1 MPSPYVELHAHSG
14 FSFLDGAS
22 HPEELVLRAKE
33 LGYPALALTDH
44 NGLYGSM
51 EFAQAAKEEG
61 LQPITGAEVS
71 IDPGSV
77 PGLERLVE
85 AVAGSTGRSVSH
97 NGGKSGIDVLGSM
110 PSVEPVA
117 PDIGFHLTLLAET
130 PQGYANLC
138 RLLTQAHMEVEDR
151 RNPLLPFPTL
161 LDPERIRGII
171 LLTGCRRSP
180 LWAAL
185 QDSTTTGEALLR
197 RLLDAFGPWNVFVEL
212 QENSVRGDRTRNRTL
227 ARLADRFAVPVVA
240 TGNVHYHRPE
250 RHRLQD
256 VLASIRNRATLD
268 NAHPMRR
275 PNALF
280 HMASAKEMVQRFR
293 SRPDALSNTLRIAQR
308 CAAFDITEDLG
319 YEFPDFEGAG
329 NGKTATQILAETC
342 RAFMEERYPLPTP
355 GQGATGGVGA
365 RPAAEVDRSRS
376 RQFSSKRQRMVEKRR
391 EAEKRLE
398 EELRLVEHHGLS
410 GFFLVYRDIMNLA
423 REVAFRVRGDA
434 PRAHSGLP
442 PGRGRGSSVSSII
455 CYLIGLSHIDPV
467 ETNLFL
473 GRFLNEALNT
483 VPDIDLDF
491 PRNIREELIL
501 SVYEKYGSEHAG
513 LVCTFPTYRL
523 RSAVREIGKVLELP
537 LGDLEKLTKL
547 AEHRS
552 AGGLKEELETL
563 PEFREKA
570 KAPLWQ
576 ALGGL
581 AEEIAGLPRHLSQ
594 HVGGMIISSRPLV
607 EIVPLEPAAWEGR
620 VLCQWDKDSCDDAGF
635 IKIDF
640 LALGMLSLVEEA
652 VDLIAERGTAGAG
665 GEPVVGGRSA
675 TEAEAAAGRGVV
687 VPAGT
692 RLQNGAR
699 AGDGTRVVHGA
710 PDLSR
715 IDFHDEE
722 LYDLICS
729 GDTVGIFQIESRAQ
743 MQMIRRVRPR
753 NLADLAVE
761 VALVRPGP
769 IVGGAVN
776 PYVTR
781 RENQRADPKYRIPY
795 EHPLL
800 EEALGETLGVII
812 YQDQVLKVCKALAGF
827 TDGQAEGLR
836 RAMSRKRSKEA
847 MSAYE
852 DAFLDGAKA
861 NGVPEEVA
869 RKVFLQVV
877 GFSEFGFPKSHAA
890 AFGLLAYQS
899 AWLRHYYPTEYYV
912 GLFNNQP
919 MGFYSLDALGRD
931 ARRHGIETLLPHVNR
946 SAVRCT
952 AEGKDLR
959 IGLGFVRG
967 WGEEI
972 AEVVV
977 AEREANGPFHSLP
990 DFLRRTPAALKRPAI
1005 ENLIWVG
1012 GLDDFGLTRREL
1024 LWQAG
1029 LWLGPETDPERTGG
1043 REDHAQV
1050 EMALPDPYAG
1060 LPFGGMDAEERMVS
1074 EYRMLRFSASLHP
1087 LALIR
1092 DQLPRGTISSG
1103 RLKDLPNGSTVRLAG
1118 IVVARQRPQTAKG
1131 FVFVLFEDEDG
1142 PVNVI
1147 VKPDI
1152 YQRDRTTIR
1161 MEPFV
1166 AVRGR
1171 MQKDGETIN
1180 VIAHEVTGLRLSG
1193 GGRPPSPRPGPSRTE
1208 VASEEEMGTVLDTQV
1223 AASFGQAGSS
1233 DEGEDTGKASGR
1245 PLLREEDL
1253 FPALPGTQEWW
1264 PDPKWRERKV
1274 AQEKAEAEE
1283 RARKKRERAAQAG
1296 SSGGTPAKALPGEV
1310 AEDRRQS
1317 AQEEATRD
1325 RKEQGQ
1331 GIGTPEEP
1339 GPAHAD
1345 REGAGLPSPLGPHAT
1360 PELPEV
1366 REWWGNPELARKSPF
1381 AYLTALRQAP
1391 PGTKSW
1397 G

>member
-1 MPSPYVELHAHSG
+1 MSPPPYVELHAHSG

-22 HPEELVLRAKE
+22 HPEELVLGAKE

-51 EFAQAAKEEG
+51 EFARAAKEEG

-71 IDPGSV
+71 MDAATV
-77 PGLERLVE
+77 PGLERWARTL
-85 AVAGSTGRSVSH
+85 
-97 NGGKSGIDVLGSM
+97 
-110 PSVEPVA
+110 EPVA
-117 PDIGFHLTLLAET
+117 PDTGCHLTLLAET
-130 PQGYANLC
+130 PEGYANLC
-138 RLLTQAHMEVEDR
+138 RLLTRAHMEAVDR
-151 RNPLLPFPTL
+151 RNPLLPFPAL
-161 LDPERIRGII
+161 LDPEQVRGLI

-185 QDSTTTGEALLR
+185 QDSVASGETLLR
-197 RLLDAFGPWNVFVEL
+197 RLLSAFGPGNVFVEL
-212 QENSVRGDRTRNRTL
+212 QENSVRGDAARNRAL
-227 ARLADRFAVPVVA
+227 ARLADRLATPVVA
-240 TGNVHYHRPE
+240 TGNVHYHRRE

-256 VLASIRNRATLD
+256 VLVAIRNRTTLD
-268 NAHPMRR
+268 NAHPFRR

-280 HMASAKEMVQRFR
+280 CLASAQEMGHRFR
-293 SRPDALSNTLRIAQR
+293 SRPDALTNTLGIAER
-308 CAAFDITEDLG
+308 CAAFDLTRDLG
-319 YEFPDFEGAG
+319 YQFPDFEGAG
-329 NGKTATQILAETC
+329 NGKTAIRILAETC
-342 RAFMEERYPLPTP
+342 RALLEERYPAPARGGAP
-355 GQGATGGVGA
+355 GIGAAHKDAPAEGRRTA
-365 RPAAEVDRSRS
+365 R
-376 RQFSSKRQRMVEKRR
+376 KRQD
-391 EAEKRLE
+391 AEERLA
-398 EELRLVEHHGLS
+398 EELRLVERHGLA

-423 REVAFRVRGDA
+423 REVAVRVRGDS
-434 PRAHSGLP
+434 PRARAGLP

-467 ETNLFL
+467 ESNLFL

-491 PRNIREELIL
+491 PRDIREELIL
-501 SVYEKYGSEHAG
+501 AVYEKYGTEHAG

-523 RSAVREIGKVLELP
+523 RSAVREIGKALELP
-537 LGDLEKLTKL
+537 PGELEKLAKL
-547 AEHRS
+547 SEHRS
-552 AGGLKEELETL
+552 AGGLKEELATL

-570 KAPLWQ
+570 AAPLWQ
-576 ALGGL
+576 ALGEL

-607 EIVPLEPAAWEGR
+607 EIVPLEPAAWQGR
-620 VLCQWDKDSCDDAGF
+620 VLCQWDKDSCEDAGF

-652 VDLIAERGTAGAG
+652 VDLMAERGTAGAG
-665 GEPVVGGRSA
+665 GEPVVR
-675 TEAEAAAGRGVV
+675 
-687 VPAGT
+687 
-692 RLQNGAR
+692 
-699 AGDGTRVVHGA
+699 GA

-715 IDFHDEE
+715 IDFHDQA
-722 LYDLICS
+722 LYDRICS

-743 MQMIRRVRPR
+743 IQMIRRVRPR
-753 NLADLAVE
+753 NLEELAVE

-781 RENQRADPKYRIPY
+781 RERQREDPGYQVPY
-795 EHPLL
+795 DHPLL
-800 EEALGETLGVII
+800 EEALGETLGVIV

-827 TDGQAEGLR
+827 SDGQAEGLR

-847 MSAYE
+847 MGAYE
-852 DAFLDGAKA
+852 EAFLEGAAAK
-861 NGVPEEVA
+861 GVPEEVA

-912 GLFNNQP
+912 ALFNNQP

-946 SAVRCT
+946 SGVRCT

-967 WGEEI
+967 WGEEM
-972 AEVVV
+972 ARGVV
-977 AEREANGPFHSLP
+977 AERERNGPFRSLP

-1012 GLDDFGLTRREL
+1012 GFDGSGLTRREL

-1029 LWLGPETDPERTGG
+1029 LWLGPETEPDRTGG
-1043 REDHAQV
+1043 RKDHPQV
-1050 EMALPDPYAG
+1050 ELELADPFSG
-1060 LPFGGMDAEERMVS
+1060 LPFHDMGQDERMVA

-1087 LALIR
+1087 LALVR
-1092 DQLPRGTISSG
+1092 DQLPPDTVSSG

-1131 FVFVLFEDEDG
+1131 YVFVLFEDECG

-1147 VKPDI
+1147 VKPKI
-1152 YQRDRTTIR
+1152 YQRDRSTIR

-1171 MQKDGETIN
+1171 LQKDGETLN
-1180 VIAHEVTGLRLSG
+1180 VIAYEVEALRVG
-1193 GGRPPSPRPGPSRTE
+1193 
-1208 VASEEEMGTVLDTQV
+1208 
-1223 AASFGQAGSS
+1223 
-1233 DEGEDTGKASGR
+1233 
-1245 PLLREEDL
+1245 
-1253 FPALPGTQEWW
+1253 AL
-1264 PDPKWRERKV
+1264 
-1274 AQEKAEAEE
+1274 
-1283 RARKKRERAAQAG
+1283 RAR
-1296 SSGGTPAKALPGEV
+1296 TPH
-1310 AEDRRQS
+1310 
-1317 AQEEATRD
+1317 T
-1325 RKEQGQ
+1325 
-1331 GIGTPEEP
+1331 
-1339 GPAHAD
+1339 
-1345 REGAGLPSPLGPHAT
+1345 
-1360 PELPEV
+1360 
-1366 REWWGNPELARKSPF
+1366 REWWGKPQEARKSPF
-1381 AYLTALRQAP
+1381 AYLTALRQSP
-1391 PGTKSW
+1391 PGTRSW

>member
-1 MPSPYVELHAHSG
+1 
-14 FSFLDGAS
+14 
-22 HPEELVLRAKE
+22 
-33 LGYPALALTDH
+33 
-44 NGLYGSM
+44 
-51 EFAQAAKEEG
+51 
-61 LQPITGAEVS
+61 
-71 IDPGSV
+71 
-77 PGLERLVE
+77 
-85 AVAGSTGRSVSH
+85 
-97 NGGKSGIDVLGSM
+97 
-110 PSVEPVA
+110 
-117 PDIGFHLTLLAET
+117 
-130 PQGYANLC
+130 
-138 RLLTQAHMEVEDR
+138 
-151 RNPLLPFPTL
+151 
-161 LDPERIRGII
+161 
-171 LLTGCRRSP
+171 
-180 LWAAL
+180 
-185 QDSTTTGEALLR
+185 
-197 RLLDAFGPWNVFVEL
+197 
-212 QENSVRGDRTRNRTL
+212 
-227 ARLADRFAVPVVA
+227 
-240 TGNVHYHRPE
+240 
-250 RHRLQD
+250 
-256 VLASIRNRATLD
+256 
-268 NAHPMRR
+268 
-275 PNALF
+275 
-280 HMASAKEMVQRFR
+280 
-293 SRPDALSNTLRIAQR
+293 
-308 CAAFDITEDLG
+308 
-319 YEFPDFEGAG
+319 
-329 NGKTATQILAETC
+329 
-342 RAFMEERYPLPTP
+342 
-355 GQGATGGVGA
+355 
-365 RPAAEVDRSRS
+365 
-376 RQFSSKRQRMVEKRR
+376 
-391 EAEKRLE
+391 
-398 EELRLVEHHGLS
+398 
-410 GFFLVYRDIMNLA
+410 
-423 REVAFRVRGDA
+423 
-434 PRAHSGLP
+434 
-442 PGRGRGSSVSSII
+442 GRGRGSSVSSII

-501 SVYEKYGSEHAG
+501 SVYEKYGNEHAG

-523 RSAVREIGKVLELP
+523 RSAVREIGKSLELP
-537 LGDLEKLTKL
+537 LGDLEKLSKL

-563 PEFREKA
+563 PEFKEKV

-576 ALGGL
+576 ALGEL
-581 AEEIAGLPRHLSQ
+581 AEEIAGLPRHVSQ

-652 VDLIAERGTAGAG
+652 VDLIAERGTAGSG
-665 GEPVVGGRSA
+665 GEPVV
-675 TEAEAAAGRGVV
+675 E
-687 VPAGT
+687 
-692 RLQNGAR
+692 
-699 AGDGTRVVHGA
+699 GA

-715 IDFHDEE
+715 INFHDEE

-781 RENQRADPKYRIPY
+781 RENQRADPNYKIPY

-847 MSAYE
+847 MNTYKE
-852 DAFLDGAKA
+852 AFMQGTMA

-869 RKVFLQVV
+869 EKVFHQVV

-946 SAVRCT
+946 SAVRAT

-972 AEVVV
+972 AEVIV
-977 AEREANGPFHSLP
+977 AERERNGPFRSLP
-990 DFLRRTPAALKRPAI
+990 DFLRRTPATLKRPAI

-1012 GLDDFGLTRREL
+1012 GFDDFGLTRREL

-1043 REDHAQV
+1043 RDDHAQV
-1050 EMALPDPYAG
+1050 ELELADPYAD
-1060 LPFGGMDAEERMVS
+1060 LRFSAMQAEEQMVA

-1092 DQLPRGTISSG
+1092 DQLPPSTVSSG
-1103 RLKDLPNGSTVRLAG
+1103 QLKELPNRSTVQLAG

-1131 FVFVLFEDEDG
+1131 YVFVLFEDEDG
-1142 PVNVI
+1142 PINVI

-1152 YQRDRTTIR
+1152 YKRDRTTIR

-1166 AVRGR
+1166 AVKGR
-1171 MQKDGETIN
+1171 LQKDGETIN
-1180 VIAHEVTGLRLSG
+1180 VIAFEVKALRLANG
-1193 GGRPPSPRPGPSRTE
+1193 AQPPSPRPGPTRGGVSRDTA
-1208 VASEEEMGTVLDTQV
+1208 ASRPAIQEEE
-1223 AASFGQAGSS
+1223 
-1233 DEGEDTGKASGR
+1233 
-1245 PLLREEDL
+1245 L
-1253 FPALPGTQEWW
+1253 FPSLPGTQEWW
-1264 PDPKWRERKV
+1264 PDRGKF
-1274 AQEKAEAEE
+1274 EKAEAEKPGPQKP
-1283 RARKKRERAAQAG
+1283 AGPGTDQRER
-1296 SSGGTPAKALPGEV
+1296 
-1310 AEDRRQS
+1310 RRQS
-1317 AQEEATRD
+1317 AQEEAAPER
-1325 RKEQGQ
+1325 RKEARR
-1331 GIGTPEEP
+1331 PREP
-1339 GPAHAD
+1339 VPK
-1345 REGAGLPSPLGPHAT
+1345 PSTEPSTEPQ
-1360 PELPEV
+1360 PELPKV
-1366 REWWGNPELARKSPF
+1366 REWWGKPEEARKSPF
-1381 AYLTALRQAP
+1381 YYLTALRQSP